1 MTELFPTLLK
11 QAQKAVE
18 EYLEDTEY
26 NPISVITV
34 ETFAIAGDLTDG
46 EIARLLTERPEIL
59 MNVVELQ
66 DPSSKAVLFGDI
78 AREAVAMEIQKNID
92 LSSMVDAIAEWRGS
106 ARIPAHL
113 SASVNRALLGSL
125 VTKP

>member
-1 MTELFPTLLK
+1 MTELFPALLK
-11 QAQKAVE
+11 QAQNAVE
-18 EYLEDTEY
+18 EYLEDAEY

-46 EIARLLTERPEIL
+46 EIVRLLAERPEIL

-92 LSSMVDAIAEWRGS
+92 LSSMVDAIAEWWGS

-113 SASVNRALLGSL
+113 SAGVNRALRGSPA
-125 VTKP
+125 TRP